1 MPRHPISTSVLPLGR
16 IGLAACLA
24 GLLMATASQAQTQTS
39 SPQEASQAEAAP
51 SPPTTETTRVENERR
66 GSRTTTVIRDG
77 RRIERI
83 TVEDAGSRVDE
94 LREGGETRKIT
105 VQPKNNAPSYDV
117 RPPDSGAGSRGRE
130 GASGNAGER
139 SWKLFQF

>member
-1 MPRHPISTSVLPLGR
+1 MGR
-16 IGLAACLA
+16 AGICLA
-24 GLLMATASQAQTQTS
+24 GLLLATVSQAQAPLP
-39 SPQEASQAEAAP
+39 PQDEAPAP
-51 SPPTTETTRVENERR
+51 SATETTRVENEGR

-105 VQPKNNAPSYDV
+105 VQPKNNAPAYDV
-117 RPPDSGAGSRGRE
+117 RPPDSGAGSRGRD
-130 GASGNAGER
+130 GGSGNAGER
-139 SWKLFQF
+139 SWKLFNF